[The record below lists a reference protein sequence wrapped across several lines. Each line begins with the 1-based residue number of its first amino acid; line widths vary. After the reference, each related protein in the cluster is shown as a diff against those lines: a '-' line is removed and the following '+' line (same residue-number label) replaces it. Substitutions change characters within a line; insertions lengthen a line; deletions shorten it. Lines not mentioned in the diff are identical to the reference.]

1 MPTISIHDRSR
12 TRAGRTE
19 AAIVRQVERAAA
31 GDEFAWHALV
41 HRFNGLVWAVTRSHR
56 LSDDDAA
63 DVVQTVWMRLFEHL
77 DRLRDPARVG
87 VWLTTTARHEC
98 QALRRPARLV
108 LVPSGD
114 DLPEPVDEHAPGHDD
129 SLLKRERDAALWE
142 SVERLSERDQALLRL
157 LVSDHAPSYE
167 EIGASLEMPIG
178 SIGPTRA
185 RALERLRREIPGD
198 SESLLAA

>member
-1 MPTISIHDRSR
+1 MPKISMRDRSLTCQER
-12 TRAGRTE
+12 TD
-19 AAIVRQVERAAA
+19 AIIARQVDRAAA
-31 GDEFAWHALV
+31 GDEFAWYALV
-41 HRFNGLVWAVTRSHR
+41 RRFDGLVWSVTRGHR

-87 VWLTTTARHEC
+87 VWLATTARHEC
-98 QALRRPARLV
+98 QLVRRPARLV

-114 DLPEPVDEHAPGHDD
+114 ELPERADEDAPGHDAT
-129 SLLKRERDAALWE
+129 LLRRERDAALWA
-142 SVERLSERDQALLRL
+142 SVSRLSERDQALLRL
-157 LVSDHAPSYE
+157 LVSDLAPSYE

-185 RALERLRREIPGD
+185 RALERLRREIPD
-198 SESLLAA
+198 TDQALLAA